1 MKRCDR
7 FGAIGMKIQDMRP
20 TLGQLLRD
28 EGVAVAEPVPETPEP
43 AVIETSE
50 IEEPAWAVVSFDRV
64 EAGGLTHAEAVRLMA
79 ELDRAGVA
87 GLCIITEAAALR
99 MRS

>member
-1 MKRCDR
+1 
-7 FGAIGMKIQDMRP
+7 MKIQDMRP

-28 EGVAVAEPVPETPEP
+28 DGVAVAEHVSETPEP
-43 AVIETSE
+43 MVIETSD

-64 EAGGLTHAEAVRLMA
+64 EAGGLTYAEAVRLMA
-79 ELDRAGVA
+79 ELDREGLA
-87 GLCIITEAAALR
+87 GLCVVTETAAAR

>member
-1 MKRCDR
+1 
-7 FGAIGMKIQDMRP
+7 MRP

-28 EGVAVAEPVPETPEP
+28 DSVALAEPVPERPEP
-43 AVIETSE
+43 VEIESSE

-64 EAGGLTHAEAVRLMA
+64 EAGGLTHDEAVRLMA

-87 GLCIITEAAALR
+87 GLCVITESAAER
-99 MRS
+99 MKT

>member
-1 MKRCDR
+1 
-7 FGAIGMKIQDMRP
+7 MRP

-28 EGVAVAEPVPETPEP
+28 DGVAVAEPVPETPEP
-43 AVIETSE
+43 LVIETSE

-64 EAGGLTHAEAVRLMA
+64 EAGGLTHEEAVRLMA

-87 GLCIITEAAALR
+87 GLCVVTETAAERLVA
-99 MRS
+99 